1 MAPRALPRR
10 MPPRPRGQRAP
21 APGASEVSGA
31 PPGCEPDR
39 IDRLRPRPYGPGRFW
54 SPGRPAGDVTVG
66 AGHTRDRAVAKKKTA
81 KKTAKKPAGKA
92 AGSSS
97 SSKKKTSKKSPG
109 KSAGRTVKKSAQKA
123 TGTKKPA
130 IAAGKKTAKKA
141 PTKKAPTKKAP
152 PQSKKQEPQ
161 AKAPAPERRQTP
173 PKPVEASAPA
183 AEAPADKGRKGI
195 NVSEKKRR
203 SRQKAPPVE
212 FPSGGLLAPGGP
224 LRKPLIPS
232 GPKNVVDQP
241 LAADESGEPRKTPFN
256 KRQLEKF
263 RSMLLEKRRELLG
276 DITGLESEALKSADG
291 ADPRLGEHLEDQSSD
306 AIDQAVSLDL
316 AAADRR
322 LLRMIDE
329 ALDRIDKGTYG
340 LCVVTGKPIREER
353 LRELPWASLSIEA
366 ARAEERRQMGRL

>member
-1 MAPRALPRR
+1 M
-10 MPPRPRGQRAP
+10 
-21 APGASEVSGA
+21 
-31 PPGCEPDR
+31 
-39 IDRLRPRPYGPGRFW
+39 
-54 SPGRPAGDVTVG
+54 
-66 AGHTRDRAVAKKKTA
+66 RDRAVAKKKTA
-81 KKTAKKPAGKA
+81 RTTANRAPADKKSATRSSSSSAKKTTKKTSASKSDAGPAARASGGKPAGRPLKKTAQKATETKKTAKTTKEAPSKAPA
-92 AGSSS
+92 
-97 SSKKKTSKKSPG
+97 KSPP
-109 KSAGRTVKKSAQKA
+109 KKIE
-123 TGTKKPA
+123 P
-130 IAAGKKTAKKA
+130 TAKK
-141 PTKKAPTKKAP
+141 PE
-152 PQSKKQEPQ
+152 SKKRESPPTPQ
-161 AKAPAPERRQTP
+161 PTP
-173 PKPVEASAPA
+173 RPVEPSSPA

-195 NVSEKKRR
+195 TVVEKKRR
-203 SRQKAPPVE
+203 TRQKTPPVQ
-212 FPSGGLLAPGGP
+212 FPSGGRLLAPGGP
-224 LRKPLIPS
+224 ARKPLIPS
-232 GPKNVVDQP
+232 GPQNVIDEP
-241 LAADESGEPRKTPFN
+241 LAAEETGELRKSPFN

-263 RSMLLEKRRELLG
+263 RTMLLDKRRELLG